1 VVVAERIRK
10 EIESLKIN
18 YEDKAIALTLS
29 FGVTSPPFGE
39 QISEEE
45 FVKKAD
51 KALYQA
57 KTKGKNRTCSFQ
69 YVDDSKVSQPEQSK
83 VTQRR

>member
-1 VVVAERIRK
+1 V
-10 EIESLKIN
+10 
-18 YEDKAIALTLS
+18 TLS

-45 FVKKAD
+45 LVKKAD

-57 KTKGKNRTCSFQ
+57 KTKGKNRTCTFQ
-69 YVDDSKVSQPEQSK
+69 YVEDSKVS
-83 VTQRR
+83 